1 MTAHFDRNISFVTF
15 LTQNP
20 LKIFISCL
28 KNSDYLYVLVID
40 HKSCFLLFSN
50 FPRNNHLFLPKF
62 RDKFSFHSSKSLMTA
77 NRFIFQLFHL
87 STPPPLIHH
96 CKNSLSSLHIFVHH
110 CTYCAS
116 LHVKRSPVY
125 LIIFV
130 LFYICS
136 SQNTVCLQAH

>member
-96 CKNSLSSLHIFVHH
+96 CKTAFHHYTFLFITAHIVHH
-110 CTYCAS
+110 CTLKEA
-116 LHVKRSPVY
+116 
-125 LIIFV
+125 
-130 LFYICS
+130 
-136 SQNTVCLQAH
+136 LQST